1 MSMAFAAGL
10 AVLDVGAATEVSSV
24 ADLYAAFISPA
35 DGEEIVL
42 APGTYTIAAK
52 LSVSARGVTLR
63 SSGGRDRTVI
73 EGDSTFR
80 LLEVSGENFTVRGI
94 TFKNGGIENEG
105 SNDKGGGA
113 IKVSGAASVASVKIV
128 DCVFSECTAK
138 LGGAIFAHDDV
149 HEDYGPR
156 SAYGLVSCC
165 TFTRCA
171 SEWTDMWNA
180 GGAIYGSLW
189 VEDSVFDACDVSA
202 NASRGQTSIAATSH
216 MTVTNCVFKD
226 QTLRSNVRG
235 LVGTTFNNR
244 NEDCPHGAVR
254 LLGCTIA
261 GNELASSSAG
271 LFFGRVVIDRC
282 VVSNTTTTI
291 NTEAETGGNL
301 PSLYQSPD
309 RSASRITSSLFVDNQ
324 CPFKMGSVPAVV
336 NCTFVRNV
344 GGLAYYHEDS
354 AMPVIT
360 NCVFWGNIEKT
371 KWPWNKKYKG
381 VPGFYWYEGSSL
393 GDSIRLA
400 NTVIEGG
407 SANADVA
414 AILATDASG
423 ASASLTALADQKGP
437 GFKNMATG
445 DWSLKKASVL
455 VEGGVRYDGI
465 DAMKDLAGHA
475 RCLRSGAVDP
485 AALPD
490 IGCYEFY
497 SIPGLTI
504 RLR

>member
-1 MSMAFAAGL
+1 MKTRTVLSI
-10 AVLDVGAATEVSSV
+10 AVLAALAALRTNAVDVTPFDELRAALVSAADGATVTL
-24 ADLYAAFISPA
+24 ADGTYAA
-35 DGEEIVL
+35 DG
-42 APGTYTIAAK
+42 TIEVTAAN
-52 LSVSARGVTLR
+52 VTLR
-63 SSGGRDRTVI
+63 SANGKGNAVI
-73 EGDSTFR
+73 EGDTTFR
-80 LLEVSGENFTVRGI
+80 LLKVSGENFTVSGI
-94 TFKNGGIENEG
+94 TFKKGGSEQ
-105 SNDKGGGA
+105 GGA
-113 IKVSGAASVASVKIV
+113 IKVERATPVSTVKIV
-128 DCVFSECTAK
+128 DCDFVECTAK

-156 SAYGLVSCC
+156 SAYGLVSGC

-216 MTVTNCVFKD
+216 MTVTNCVFKG

-235 LVGTTFNNR
+235 LVGTTFNIR

-344 GGLAYYHEDS
+344 GGLAYHHEDS

-371 KWPWNKKYKG
+371 KWPWNRKYKG

-400 NTVIEGG
+400 ATVIEGG
-407 SANADVA
+407 SANADVV

-423 ASASLTALADQKGP
+423 ASARITALADQKGP

-455 VEGGVRYDGI
+455 VDGGVLYDGI
-465 DAMKDLAGHA
+465 ASARDLAGHP
-475 RCLRSGAVDP
+475 RCLRFGAVDP
-485 AALPD
+485 EALPD
-490 IGCYEFY
+490 LGGYEFY

>member
-1 MSMAFAAGL
+1 MKTRTVLSIAAL
-10 AVLDVGAATEVSSV
+10 AALAALRTNAGDVNTFDALKLALQNASAGATVTL
-24 ADLYAAFISPA
+24 AD
-35 DGEEIVL
+35 
-42 APGTYTIAAK
+42 GTYTADGTIEVTAAN
-52 LSVSARGVTLR
+52 VTLR
-63 SSGGRDRTVI
+63 SANGRGNAVI
-73 EGDSTFR
+73 EGDTTFR
-80 LLEVSGENFTVRGI
+80 LLKVSGENFTVRGI
-94 TFKNGGIENEG
+94 TFKKGG
-105 SNDKGGGA
+105 SAQQGGA
-113 IKVSGAASVASVKIV
+113 IKVEGATPVSTVKIV
-128 DCVFSECTAK
+128 DCDFVECTAK

-156 SAYGLVSCC
+156 SAYGLVSGC

-216 MTVTNCVFKD
+216 MTVTNCVFKG

-235 LVGTTFNNR
+235 LVGTTFNIN
-244 NEDCPHGAVR
+244 NEDCAYGAVR

-309 RSASRITSSLFVDNQ
+309 RSASRIASSLFVDNQ

-344 GGLAYYHEDS
+344 GGLAYHHEDS

-371 KWPWNKKYKG
+371 KWPWNRVYRG
-381 VPGFYWYEGSSL
+381 VPGLYWSKDTSFPDL
-393 GDSIRLA
+393 IQLA
-400 NTVIEGG
+400 NVVVENGI
-407 SANADVA
+407 ANSDVA
-414 AILATDASG
+414 AVLATDASG
-423 ASASLTALADQKGP
+423 ESARLTELAAQKGP
-437 GFKNMATG
+437 GFKDAANG
-445 DWSLKKASVL
+445 DWSLRKASVL
-455 VEGGVRYDGI
+455 VDGGVRYDGV
-465 DAMKDLAGHA
+465 DAARDLAGHP
-475 RCLRSGAVDP
+475 RCLLAGASKP
-485 AALPD
+485 GARPD
-490 IGCYEFY
+490 VGCYEYY
-497 SIPGLTI
+497 STPGFAI